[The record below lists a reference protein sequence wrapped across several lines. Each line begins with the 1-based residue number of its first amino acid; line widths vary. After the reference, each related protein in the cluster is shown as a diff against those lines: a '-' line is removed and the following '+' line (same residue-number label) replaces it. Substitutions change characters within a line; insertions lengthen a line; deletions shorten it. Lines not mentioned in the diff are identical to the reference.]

1 MRPRNALPPSQDL
14 APRLPTRSGRMVG
27 LWAPRAWAM
36 ILVTAAA
43 GSAALPINARAQVSY
58 SPSDG
63 SYPPRHDGSRQ
74 QERSPSRWAPGA
86 WSPWNGTAQGN
97 ETARA
102 DRGDA
107 PSSGANS
114 TRAPVTAPPA
124 RPHELLQRA
133 DANLAAGRHDDAIA
147 ALEQIIEQYPTS
159 RESTVAK
166 DRLIA
171 QFRKARQQQGG
182 QHAVQDGKPRDLPA
196 LKSAPQEIKAPPAP
210 PAGPVARS
218 SPAVQPTSAG
228 TFSAALR
235 RDGDE
240 FKLSV
245 GDRIFFDAATA
256 KIDARQRHVLHAQAA
271 WLKGRPEAVVKI
283 EGHADDPGSRELNAM
298 LALERAE
305 AVRAILIHEG
315 VSTDRIE
322 VIAAGNTRPVAI
334 CSAVASA
341 SELCSGQ
348 NRRVVTQVEWIDAGY
363 RRRLSS
369 VSSAQHSAAN
379 GPSIGTSR
387 HEADQARTAAVRA
400 PQPAREPA
408 RAPQ

>member
-1 MRPRNALPPSQDL
+1 MRPRNALAPSQEI
-14 APRLPTRSGRMVG
+14 APRLPTPSGWMLG

-36 ILVTAAA
+36 ILVTAAV
-43 GSAALPINARAQVSY
+43 GSAALPINARAQMSY
-58 SPSDG
+58 SSSDG
-63 SYPPRHDGSRQ
+63 SYPPRHEGSRQ

-86 WSPWNGTAQGN
+86 WTPWN
-97 ETARA
+97 ETART
-102 DRGDA
+102 DRADA

-114 TRAPVTAPPA
+114 TRAPVTAPQVMPPQV

-171 QFRKARQQQGG
+171 QFRMARQQQGG
-182 QHAVQDGKPRDLPA
+182 QQAVQDVKPRDLSA

-210 PAGPVARS
+210 PAGPVAWS
-218 SPAVQPTSAG
+218 SPAVQPASAG

-235 RDGDE
+235 RGGDD

-256 KIDARQRHVLHAQAA
+256 KIDARQRNVLHAQAA
-271 WLKGRPEAVVKI
+271 WLKDRPEAVIKI
-283 EGHADDPGSRELNAM
+283 EGHADDPGPRELNAM

-334 CSAVASA
+334 CSPVANA
-341 SELCSGQ
+341 SELCSSQ

-369 VSSAQHSAAN
+369 VSSARHSAAN
-379 GPSIGTSR
+379 GPSIGPHR
-387 HEADQARTAAVRA
+387 HEADEARTAIVRA
-400 PQPAREPA
+400 PQPAR
-408 RAPQ
+408 APQ